1 MKNIFL
7 VALLFIGFGAVAQDD
22 VSVEGNKVSMK
33 ETAPVWPGC
42 EASEDT
48 KACFNSMLMKHIKE
62 NYKYP
67 KNENGE
73 YIRGKATVSLVVN
86 EEGKVVVKEVIGKH
100 PKINK
105 EAKRMIEAIP
115 TMTPGQL
122 AGKPRAISY
131 KIPLTF

>member
-1 MKNIFL
+1 MKKIL
-7 VALLFIGFGAVAQDD
+7 MISMLFIGLGAFAQND
-22 VSVEGNKVSMK
+22 VSVKGNKVSMK

-42 EASEDT
+42 EEKEDT

-67 KNENGE
+67 KNEKGE

-86 EEGKVVVKEVIGKH
+86 EEGNVVVKEVSGKH
-100 PKINK
+100 PQINK

-115 TMTPGQL
+115 QMTPGKM

>member
-7 VALLFIGFGAVAQDD
+7 VALLFIEFGAFAQDD
-22 VSVEGNKVSMK
+22 VSVEGNTVSMK

-48 KACFNSMLMKHIKE
+48 KSCFNSMLMKHIKE

-73 YIRGKATVSLVVN
+73 Y
-86 EEGKVVVKEVIGKH
+86 KVKDGRANNINGTADLFCCNIGN
-100 PKINK
+100 PG
-105 EAKRMIEAIP
+105 ECFL
-115 TMTPGQL
+115 TP
-122 AGKPRAISY
+122 S
-131 KIPLTF
+131 